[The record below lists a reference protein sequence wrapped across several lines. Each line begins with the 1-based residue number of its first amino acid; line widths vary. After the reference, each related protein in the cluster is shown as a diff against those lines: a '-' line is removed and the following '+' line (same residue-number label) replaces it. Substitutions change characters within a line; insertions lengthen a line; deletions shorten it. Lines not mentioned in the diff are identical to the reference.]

1 MIFKALE
8 VENFGLYAGRQS
20 LNLETRRGHPI
31 VLVGGANGA
40 GKTTLLEAFTLCLH
54 GRRALGPRIGQERYE
69 SHVRSRLHT
78 APDGGTASEAE
89 VALLFEHVHGGQ
101 ACDYLTR
108 RRWRRL
114 ASGRIRE
121 TLTISADGE
130 EIDDLSDAGRQDFLD
145 SLLPP
150 GLAGFFL
157 FDGEEI
163 QTLADDENGDQLADA
178 VKRLLGLDL
187 IAQLQTDLRRFAGL
201 GRTGKGNASARRQEE
216 AGQAV
221 GRAQDRVAAVLEQRA
236 DLQARLDQLAARV
249 ERVRE
254 RLAREGGTLAGERA
268 AVESEARK
276 AAAEVARA
284 EEELRGL
291 IAGALPFAIAQGI
304 ADQVERR
311 LGVEQVAEEDEIIA
325 KRIAVAATKLKRKLK
340 TDSGMPVPELLRELL
355 GVGTEPIAP
364 RLHDVSAAERAV
376 LLDQLRTM
384 RDGIRGDTARLSKR
398 LRRARARQ
406 DRAERQLQRVPDD
419 EALAPLIEELQG
431 TERKL
436 GELTGGMT
444 RLEEEHRQ
452 AGHELNVTER
462 ELRRAQDAAAQ
473 QNKGVRSAEL
483 ALRTVALLEE
493 YGEQAERRRLEQVA
507 LDATRYFNRL
517 SRKGELLSQIR
528 IDPETFN
535 VHVVRWDGAELPK
548 ERLSAGEKQLFAI
561 AILWSLAQASQR
573 PLPVVVDT
581 PLARLDH
588 EHRRR
593 ILREYLPHVSHQVI
607 VLSTD
612 TEVDVAAAAELEP
625 VTARRIFL
633 QHDLATASTSIEE
646 GYFTEPEQELVR
658 AR

>member
-1 MIFKALE
+1 VIFKALE
-8 VENFGLYAGRQS
+8 IENFGLYAGRQC
-20 LNLETRRGHPI
+20 LDLQTGRGRPI
-31 VLVGGANGA
+31 VLVGGTNGA
-40 GKTTLLEAFTLCLH
+40 GKTTILEAFTLCLH
-54 GRRALGPRIGQERYE
+54 GRRALGPRVAQQRYE
-69 SHVRSRLHT
+69 AHVRSRLH
-78 APDGGTASEAE
+78 AGPNIEPASEGE

-101 ACDYLTR
+101 KCDYLAS

-114 ASGRIRE
+114 ESGRIRE
-121 TLTISADGE
+121 TLTISVDGE
-130 EIDDLSDAGRQDFLD
+130 EIDDLSEAGRQDFLD

-163 QTLADDENGDQLADA
+163 QALADDENGEQLADA

-201 GRTGKGNASARRQEE
+201 TATKKGSANMRRLQEAE
-216 AGQAV
+216 VAV
-221 GRAQDRVAAVLEQRA
+221 GGSSERVAAVVEQQA

-254 RLAREGGTLAGERA
+254 RLTREGGTLAGERA
-268 AVESEARK
+268 KVEADARK
-276 AAAEVARA
+276 AAAEVAGA

-291 IAGALPFAIAQGI
+291 IAGVLPFAIAQDI
-304 ADQVERR
+304 ADRVERR
-311 LGVEQVAEEDEIIA
+311 LELERVAEEDEIVVR
-325 KRIAVAATKLKRKLK
+325 RITAAAPQLKRKLK
-340 TDSGMPVPELLRELL
+340 TDAGKQITELLRELL
-355 GVGTEPIAP
+355 GVSVELTTA

-376 LLDQLRTM
+376 LLNDLRM
-384 RDGIRGDTARLSKR
+384 VRDGVRTDAGRLAKR
-398 LRRARARQ
+398 LRRTQSRQ
-406 DRAERQLQRVPDD
+406 ERAERQLRRVPDD
-419 EALAPLIEELQG
+419 DALAPLIEELQS

-436 GELTGGMT
+436 GELTGEMT

-452 AGHELNVTER
+452 ADHELKVAER
-462 ELRRAQDAAAQ
+462 ELRRVEDAATKLNQ
-473 QNKGVRSAEL
+473 GIQSAEL

-493 YGEQAERRRLEQVA
+493 YGEQAEARRLEQVA

-517 SRKGELLSQIR
+517 SRKGELLSQIK
-528 IDPETFN
+528 IDLETFR

-561 AILWSLAQASQR
+561 AILWSLAKASQR
-573 PLPVVVDT
+573 PLPVIVDT

-612 TEVDVAAAAELEP
+612 TEVDIAAAAELEP
-625 VTARRIFL
+625 VTARQIFL
-633 QHDLATASTSIEE
+633 NHDPMTASTSVED
-646 GYFTEPEQELVR
+646 GYFSLPEEAIAG

>member
-8 VENFGLYAGRQS
+8 IENFGLYAGRQC
-20 LNLETRRGHPI
+20 LDLQTGRGRPI
-31 VLVGGANGA
+31 VLVGGTNGA
-40 GKTTLLEAFTLCLH
+40 GKTTILEAFTLCLH
-54 GRRALGPRIGQERYE
+54 GRRALGPRVAQQRYE
-69 SHVRSRLHT
+69 AHVRSRLH
-78 APDGGTASEAE
+78 AGPNIEPASEGE

-101 ACDYLTR
+101 KCDYLAS

-114 ASGRIRE
+114 ESGRIRE
-121 TLTISADGE
+121 TLTISVDGE
-130 EIDDLSDAGRQDFLD
+130 EIDDLSEAGRQDFLD

-163 QTLADDENGDQLADA
+163 QALADDENGEQLADA

-201 GRTGKGNASARRQEE
+201 TATKKGSANMRRLQEAE
-216 AGQAV
+216 VAV
-221 GRAQDRVAAVLEQRA
+221 GGSSERVAAVVEQQA

-254 RLAREGGTLAGERA
+254 RLTREGGTLAGERA
-268 AVESEARK
+268 KVEADARK
-276 AAAEVARA
+276 AAAEVAGA

-291 IAGALPFAIAQGI
+291 IAGVLPFAIAQDI
-304 ADQVERR
+304 ADRVERR
-311 LGVEQVAEEDEIIA
+311 LELERVAEEDEIVVR
-325 KRIAVAATKLKRKLK
+325 RITAAAPQLKRKLK
-340 TDSGMPVPELLRELL
+340 TDAGKQITELLRELL
-355 GVGTEPIAP
+355 GVSVELTTA

-376 LLDQLRTM
+376 LLNDLRM
-384 RDGIRGDTARLSKR
+384 VRDGVRTDAGRLAKR
-398 LRRARARQ
+398 LRRTQSRQ
-406 DRAERQLQRVPDD
+406 ERAERQLRRVPDD
-419 EALAPLIEELQG
+419 DALAPLIEELQS

-436 GELTGGMT
+436 GELTGEMT

-452 AGHELNVTER
+452 ADHELKVAER
-462 ELRRAQDAAAQ
+462 ELRRVEDAATKLNQ
-473 QNKGVRSAEL
+473 GIQSAEL

-493 YGEQAERRRLEQVA
+493 YGEQAEARRLEQVA

-517 SRKGELLSQIR
+517 SRKGELLSQIK
-528 IDPETFN
+528 IDLETFR

-561 AILWSLAQASQR
+561 AILWSLAKASQR
-573 PLPVVVDT
+573 PLPVIVDT

-612 TEVDVAAAAELEP
+612 TEVDIAAAAELEP
-625 VTARRIFL
+625 VTARQIFL
-633 QHDLATASTSIEE
+633 NHDPMTASTSVED
-646 GYFTEPEQELVR
+646 GYFSLPEEAIAG

>member
-1 MIFKALE
+1 VIFKALE
-8 VENFGLYAGRQS
+8 IENFGLYAGRQC
-20 LNLETRRGHPI
+20 LNLQTERGRPI
-31 VLVGGANGA
+31 VLVGGTNGA
-40 GKTTLLEAFTLCLH
+40 GKTTILEAFTLCLH
-54 GRRALGPRIGQERYE
+54 GRRALGPRVAQQRYE
-69 SHVRSRLHT
+69 AHVRSRLHAGPNIEPAT
-78 APDGGTASEAE
+78 EGE
-89 VALLFEHVHGGQ
+89 VALLFEHVHSGQ
-101 ACDYLTR
+101 GCDYLVS

-121 TLTISADGE
+121 TLTISVDGE
-130 EIDDLSDAGRQDFLD
+130 EIDDLSEAGRQDFLD

-163 QTLADDENGDQLADA
+163 QALADDENGEQLADA

-201 GRTGKGNASARRQEE
+201 TVTKKGSASMRRLKE
-216 AGQAV
+216 AKAAV
-221 GRAQDRVAAVLEQRA
+221 EGASDRVAAVVEQRA

-268 AVESEARK
+268 KVEADARK
-276 AAAEVARA
+276 AAAEVAGA

-291 IAGALPFAIAQGI
+291 IAGALPFAIAQDI
-304 ADQVERR
+304 ADHVERR
-311 LGVEQVAEEDEIIA
+311 LELERVAEEDEIVVR
-325 KRIAVAATKLKRKLK
+325 RITTAAPQLKRRLK
-340 TDSGMPVPELLRELL
+340 ADAGKQIPELLRELL
-355 GVGTEPIAP
+355 GVDAELTTV

-376 LLDQLRTM
+376 LLNDLRIV
-384 RDGIRGDTARLSKR
+384 RDGVPADAGRLAKR
-398 LRRARARQ
+398 LRRAQSRQ
-406 DRAERQLQRVPDD
+406 ERAERQLRRVPDD
-419 EALAPLIEELQG
+419 DALAPLIEELQS

-436 GELTGGMT
+436 GELTGGMA

-452 AGHELNVTER
+452 AGHELKVAER
-462 ELRRAQDAAAQ
+462 ELLRIEDAAAKLS
-473 QNKGVRSAEL
+473 KGVQSAEL

-493 YGEQAERRRLEQVA
+493 YGEQAESRRLEQVA

-517 SRKGELLSQIR
+517 SRKGELLSQIK
-528 IDPETFN
+528 IDLETFR

-561 AILWSLAQASQR
+561 AILWSLAKASQR

-612 TEVDVAAAAELEP
+612 TEVDVAAAAELES
-625 VTARRIFL
+625 VTSRQIFL
-633 QHDLATASTSIEE
+633 NHDPKTASTSVED
-646 GYFTEPEQELVR
+646 GYFSLPEEAIAG

>member
-1 MIFKALE
+1 MIFKTLE

-20 LNLETRRGHPI
+20 LNLQTTRGHPI
-31 VLVGGANGA
+31 VLVGGTNGA
-40 GKTTLLEAFTLCLH
+40 GKTTILEAFTLCLH
-54 GRRALGPRIGQERYE
+54 GRRALGPRVAQQRYE
-69 SHVRSRLHT
+69 AHINSRFHSG
-78 APDGGTASEAE
+78 PDVGTASEGE
-89 VALLFEHVHGGQ
+89 VALLFGHVHGGH
-101 ACDYLTR
+101 ACDYLAS

-114 ASGRIRE
+114 SSGRIRE
-121 TLTISADGE
+121 TLTLSVDGE
-130 EIDDLSDAGRQDFLD
+130 EIDDLSEAGRQDFLD

-163 QTLADDENGDQLADA
+163 QTLADDENGEQLADA

-201 GRTGKGNASARRQEE
+201 ASTKKGSANVRRLKAAEP
-216 AGQAV
+216 AVGQA
-221 GRAQDRVAAVLEQRA
+221 QERVAAVLEQRA
-236 DLQARLDQLAARV
+236 DLQARLDQLVARV

-268 AVESEARK
+268 TVESDARK
-276 AAAEVARA
+276 AAAEVAGA

-291 IAGALPFAIAQGI
+291 IAGVLPFAIAQGI
-304 ADQVERR
+304 ADHVERR
-311 LGVEQVAEEDEIIA
+311 LEFEQVAEEDEIVVR
-325 KRIAVAATKLKRKLK
+325 RIATAAPKLKRKLK
-340 TDSGMPVPELLRELL
+340 TDAGKPIPELLRELL
-355 GVGTEPIAP
+355 GVSAELATP

-376 LLDQLRTM
+376 LLDQLRVI
-384 RDGIRGDTARLSKR
+384 RDGVRADAARLAKR
-398 LRRARARQ
+398 LRRAQSRQ
-406 DRAERQLQRVPDD
+406 ERAERQLQRVPDD
-419 EALAPLIEELQG
+419 EALAPLIEELQA

-436 GELTGGMT
+436 GVLTGEMG
-444 RLEEEHRQ
+444 RLDEERRQ
-452 AGHELNVTER
+452 ADHELKVAER
-462 ELRRAQDAAAQ
+462 ELRRADEAAAKR
-473 QNKGVRSAEL
+473 NKGVQSAEL

-493 YGEQAERRRLEQVA
+493 YGERAEHRRLEQVA
-507 LDATRYFNRL
+507 LEATRYFNRL

-528 IDPETFN
+528 IDPETFC

-548 ERLSAGEKQLFAI
+548 DRLSAGEKQLFAI
-561 AILWSLAQASQR
+561 AILWALAKASQR

-612 TEVDVAAAAELEP
+612 TEVDVAAAAELES

-633 QHDLATASTSIEE
+633 RHDVKTASTSVEE
-646 GYFTEPEQELVR
+646 GYFSTSEEAVAG

>member
-1 MIFKALE
+1 MIFKTLE

-20 LNLETRRGHPI
+20 MNLETQRGRPI
-31 VLVGGANGA
+31 VLVGGTNGA
-40 GKTTLLEAFTLCLH
+40 GKTTMLEAFTLCLH
-54 GRRALGPRIGQERYE
+54 GRRALGPRVAQQRYE
-69 SHVRSRLHT
+69 AHISSRLHSG
-78 APDGGTASEAE
+78 PDVEPASEAE
-89 VALLFEHVHGGQ
+89 VALLFEHVHGGH

-114 ASGRIRE
+114 ASGGIRE
-121 TLTISADGE
+121 TLTISVDGE
-130 EIDDLSDAGRQDFLD
+130 DIDDLSDAGRQDFLD

-163 QTLADDENGDQLADA
+163 QALADDENGEQLADA

-187 IAQLQTDLRRFAGL
+187 IAQLQADLRRFAGL
-201 GRTGKGNASARRQEE
+201 SATKKGSASVIRLKDAETAVERADGRI
-216 AGQAV
+216 
-221 GRAQDRVAAVLEQRA
+221 AAVLEQRA
-236 DLQARLDQLAARV
+236 DLQAHLDQLLARV
-249 ERVRE
+249 ERVRD

-268 AVESEARK
+268 LVESEARK
-276 AAAEVARA
+276 AAAEVAAA

-291 IAGALPFAIAQGI
+291 IAGLLPFAIAQRI

-311 LGVEQVAEEDEIIA
+311 LELEQVAEEDEIVVR
-325 KRIAVAATKLKRKLK
+325 RITTATPKLKRKLK
-340 TDSGMPVPELLRELL
+340 TDTARPIPELLRELL
-355 GVGTEPIAP
+355 GVNAELATP

-376 LLDQLRTM
+376 LLSQLQVI
-384 RDGIRGDTARLSKR
+384 RDGVRADAARLAKR
-398 LRRARARQ
+398 LRRAQSRQ
-406 DRAERQLQRVPDD
+406 ERAERQLQRVPDD

-436 GELTGGMT
+436 GMHTSEMA
-444 RLEEEHRQ
+444 RLDEEHRQ
-452 AGHELNVTER
+452 ASHELKVAKR
-462 ELRRAQDAAAQ
+462 ELERAEEAAAKL
-473 QNKGVRSAEL
+473 NKGVHSAEL

-493 YGEQAERRRLEQVA
+493 YGERAELRRLEQVA

-517 SRKGELLSQIR
+517 SRKGELLSKIH
-528 IDPETFN
+528 IDRETFR

-561 AILWSLAQASQR
+561 AILWALAGASQR

-633 QHDLATASTSIEE
+633 RHDLKTASTFVEE
-646 GYFTEPEQELVR
+646 GYFSDLQEAVAS

>member
-1 MIFKALE
+1 VIFKALE
-8 VENFGLYAGRQS
+8 IENFGLYAGRQC
-20 LNLETRRGHPI
+20 LNLQTERGRPI
-31 VLVGGANGA
+31 VLVGGTNGA
-40 GKTTLLEAFTLCLH
+40 GKTTILEAFTLCLH
-54 GRRALGPRIGQERYE
+54 GRRALGPRVAQQRYE
-69 SHVRSRLHT
+69 AHVRSRLH
-78 APDGGTASEAE
+78 AGAKMEPASEGE

-101 ACDYLTR
+101 RCDYLAS

-121 TLTISADGE
+121 TLTISVDGE
-130 EIDDLSDAGRQDFLD
+130 EIDDLSEAGRQDFLD

-163 QTLADDENGDQLADA
+163 QALADDENGEQLADA

-187 IAQLQTDLRRFAGL
+187 IAQLQADLRRFAGL
-201 GRTGKGNASARRQEE
+201 TATKKGSANMRRLKE
-216 AGQAV
+216 AKAAV
-221 GRAQDRVAAVLEQRA
+221 EGGSDRVAAVVEQRA

-268 AVESEARK
+268 KVEADARK
-276 AAAEVARA
+276 AAAEVAGA

-291 IAGALPFAIAQGI
+291 IAGALPFAIAQDI
-304 ADQVERR
+304 ADRVERR
-311 LGVEQVAEEDEIIA
+311 LELERVAEEDEIVVR
-325 KRIAVAATKLKRKLK
+325 RITTAAPQLKRRLK
-340 TDSGMPVPELLRELL
+340 ADAGKQIPELLLELL
-355 GVGTEPIAP
+355 GVGAELATA

-376 LLDQLRTM
+376 LLNDLRM
-384 RDGIRGDTARLSKR
+384 VRDGVRADAGRLAKR
-398 LRRARARQ
+398 LRRAQSRQ
-406 DRAERQLQRVPDD
+406 ERAERQLQRVPDD
-419 EALAPLIEELQG
+419 EALAPLIEELQS

-436 GELTGGMT
+436 GGLTGEMA
-444 RLEEEHRQ
+444 RLEDEYRQ
-452 AGHELNVTER
+452 AGHELKVAER
-462 ELRRAQDAAAQ
+462 ELLRVEDAAAKLS
-473 QNKGVRSAEL
+473 KGVQSAEL

-493 YGEQAERRRLEQVA
+493 YGELAESRRLEQVA
-507 LDATRYFNRL
+507 LEATRYFNRL
-517 SRKGELLSQIR
+517 SRKGELLSQIK
-528 IDPETFN
+528 IDPETFR
-535 VHVVRWDGAELPK
+535 VHVVRWDNAELPK

-561 AILWSLAQASQR
+561 AILWALAKASQR

-612 TEVDVAAAAELEP
+612 TEVDVAAACELES
-625 VTARRIFL
+625 VTARQIFL
-633 QHDLATASTSIEE
+633 NHDPKTASTSVED
-646 GYFTEPEQELVR
+646 GYFSLPEEDIAG

>member
-1 MIFKALE
+1 VIFKTLE
-8 VENFGLYAGRQS
+8 IENFGLYAGRQC
-20 LNLETRRGHPI
+20 LDLQTGRGRPV
-31 VLVGGANGA
+31 VLVGGTNGA
-40 GKTTLLEAFTLCLH
+40 GKTTILEAFTLCLH
-54 GRRALGPRIGQERYE
+54 GRRALGPRVAQQRYE
-69 SHVRSRLHT
+69 AHVRSRLH
-78 APDGGTASEAE
+78 AGPNIEPASEGE

-101 ACDYLTR
+101 KCDYLAS

-114 ASGRIRE
+114 ESGRIRE
-121 TLTISADGE
+121 TLTISVDGE
-130 EIDDLSDAGRQDFLD
+130 EIDDLSEAGRQDFLD

-163 QTLADDENGDQLADA
+163 QALADDENGEQLADA

-201 GRTGKGNASARRQEE
+201 TATKKGSAHMRRLKE
-216 AGQAV
+216 ADVAV
-221 GRAQDRVAAVLEQRA
+221 GGASERVAAVVEQQA

-254 RLAREGGTLAGERA
+254 RLTREGGTLAGERA
-268 AVESEARK
+268 KVEADARK
-276 AAAEVARA
+276 AATEVAGA

-291 IAGALPFAIAQGI
+291 IAGVLPFAIAQDI
-304 ADQVERR
+304 ADSVERR
-311 LGVEQVAEEDEIIA
+311 LELERVAEEDEIVVR
-325 KRIAVAATKLKRKLK
+325 RITTAAPQLKRKLK
-340 TDSGMPVPELLRELL
+340 TDAGKQIPELLRELL
-355 GVGTEPIAP
+355 GVSAELTTA

-376 LLDQLRTM
+376 LLNDLRVV
-384 RDGIRGDTARLSKR
+384 RDGVRVDTGRLAKR
-398 LRRARARQ
+398 LRRAQSRQ
-406 DRAERQLQRVPDD
+406 ERAEHQLRRVPDD
-419 EALAPLIEELQG
+419 DALAPLIEELQS

-436 GELTGGMT
+436 GELTGEMT

-452 AGHELNVTER
+452 ADHELKVAER
-462 ELRRAQDAAAQ
+462 ELRRLEDAATKL
-473 QNKGVRSAEL
+473 NKGMQSAEL

-493 YGEQAERRRLEQVA
+493 YGEQAEARRVEQVA

-517 SRKGELLSQIR
+517 SRKGELLSQIK
-528 IDPETFN
+528 IDLETFR

-561 AILWSLAQASQR
+561 AILWSLAKASQR

-612 TEVDVAAAAELEP
+612 TEVDVAAAAELES
-625 VTARRIFL
+625 VTARQIFL
-633 QHDLATASTSIEE
+633 SHDPKTASTSVED
-646 GYFTEPEQELVR
+646 GYFSLPEEAIAG

>member
-1 MIFKALE
+1 MIFKTLE

-31 VLVGGANGA
+31 VLVGGTNGA
-40 GKTTLLEAFTLCLH
+40 GKTTILEAFTLCLH
-54 GRRALGPRIGQERYE
+54 GRRALGPRVAQQRYE
-69 SHVRSRLHT
+69 AHIGSRLHS
-78 APDGGTASEAE
+78 APDVGAASEAE
-89 VALLFEHVHGGQ
+89 VALLFEHVHGGH
-101 ACDYLTR
+101 ACNYLAS

-121 TLTISADGE
+121 TLTISVDGE

-163 QTLADDENGDQLADA
+163 QALADDENGEQLADA

-201 GRTGKGNASARRQEE
+201 ATTKKGSANARRLKE
-216 AGQAV
+216 AGATV
-221 GRAQDRVAAVLEQRA
+221 ERAQERAAAVLEQRA
-236 DLQARLDQLAARV
+236 DLQARLDQLVARV

-276 AAAEVARA
+276 AAAEVAGA

-291 IAGALPFAIAQGI
+291 IAGVLPFAIAQGI
-304 ADQVERR
+304 ADHVERR
-311 LGVEQVAEEDEIIA
+311 LELEQVAEEDEIVVR
-325 KRIAVAATKLKRKLK
+325 RITTAAPKLKRKLK
-340 TDSGMPVPELLRELL
+340 TDAGTPIPELLRELL
-355 GVGTEPIAP
+355 GVRDDLTTP
-364 RLHDVSAAERAV
+364 RLHDVSAADRAV
-376 LLDQLRTM
+376 LLNQLRVI
-384 RDGIRGDTARLSKR
+384 RDGVRADAARLAKR
-398 LRRARARQ
+398 LRRAQSRQ
-406 DRAERQLQRVPDD
+406 ERAERQLQRVPDD
-419 EALAPLIEELQG
+419 DALAPLIEELQG

-436 GELTGGMT
+436 GALTGDMA
-444 RLEEEHRQ
+444 RLDEDHRQ
-452 AGHELNVTER
+452 AGHELKVAER
-462 ELRRAQDAAAQ
+462 ELRRAEEAAAK
-473 QNKGVRSAEL
+473 QNKGIHSAEL

-493 YGEQAERRRLEQVA
+493 YGERAERRRLEQVA

-528 IDPETFN
+528 IDPETFR

-561 AILWSLAQASQR
+561 AILWALARASQR

-612 TEVDVAAAAELEP
+612 TEVDVAAAANLES

-633 QHDLATASTSIEE
+633 RHDLKTASTSVEE
-646 GYFTEPEQELVR
+646 GYFSESEEDVAS

>member
-1 MIFKALE
+1 VIFKTLE
-8 VENFGLYAGRQS
+8 IENFGLYAGRQS
-20 LNLETRRGHPI
+20 LNLETKRSHPI
-31 VLVGGANGA
+31 VLIGGTNGA
-40 GKTTLLEAFTLCLH
+40 GKTTILEAFTLCLH
-54 GRRALGPRIGQERYE
+54 GRRALGPRVAQQRYE
-69 SHVRSRLHT
+69 AHIRSRLHSSPSIG
-78 APDGGTASEAE
+78 AASEAE
-89 VALLFEHVHGGQ
+89 VALLFKHVHGGKS
-101 ACDYLTR
+101 CDYFAR
-108 RRWRRL
+108 RRWRKL
-114 ASGRIRE
+114 ASGSIRE
-121 TLTISADGE
+121 ILTISVDGE

-163 QTLADDENGDQLADA
+163 QALADDENGEQLADA

-187 IAQLQTDLRRFAGL
+187 IGQLQTDLRRFAGL
-201 GRTGKGNASARRQEE
+201 TTTKKGSANARRLKDASTTAE
-216 AGQAV
+216 
-221 GRAQDRVAAVLEQRA
+221 RAQERVAAVLEQRA
-236 DLQARLDQLAARV
+236 DLQARLDQLVARV

-254 RLAREGGTLAGERA
+254 RLAREGGTLAGERT

-276 AAAEVARA
+276 AAAEVAGA

-291 IAGALPFAIAQGI
+291 IAGLLPFAIAQDI
-304 ADQVERR
+304 ADH
-311 LGVEQVAEEDEIIA
+311 VEQRLELEHVAEEDEIVVR
-325 KRIAVAATKLKRKLK
+325 RITTAAPKLKRKLK
-340 TDSGMPVPELLRELL
+340 TDAGTSVPELLRELL
-355 GVGTEPIAP
+355 GVSDELAIP

-376 LLDQLRTM
+376 LLNQLRVI
-384 RDGIRGDTARLSKR
+384 RDGVRADTARLAKR
-398 LRRARARQ
+398 LRRAQSRQ
-406 DRAERQLQRVPDD
+406 ERAERQLQRVPDD
-419 EALAPLIEELQG
+419 DALAPLIEELQG

-436 GELTGGMT
+436 GVLTGDMT
-444 RLEEEHRQ
+444 RLDEEHRQ
-452 AGHELNVTER
+452 AGHELKVAER
-462 ELRRAQDAAAQ
+462 ELRRAEEAAAK
-473 QNKGVRSAEL
+473 QNKGIQSAEL

-493 YGEQAERRRLEQVA
+493 YGERAERRRLEQVA

-528 IDPETFN
+528 IDPETFH

-561 AILWSLAQASQR
+561 AILWALARASQR

-612 TEVDVAAAAELEP
+612 TEVDVAAAADLES

-633 QHDLATASTSIEE
+633 RHDLETASTSVEE
-646 GYFTEPEQELVR
+646 GYFSESEEAVAG